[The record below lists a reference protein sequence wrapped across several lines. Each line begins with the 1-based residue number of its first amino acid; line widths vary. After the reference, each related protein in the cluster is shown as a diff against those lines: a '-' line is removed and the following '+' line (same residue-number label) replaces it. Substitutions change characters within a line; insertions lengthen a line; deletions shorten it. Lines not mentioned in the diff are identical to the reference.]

1 MSINGADWLAPSLT
15 YKNCQVL
22 STQEGVILKRKQLF
36 QISVN
41 SWNLSISKSVSNI
54 KICHEMEIFGNTEIY
69 VYIIKHFFL
78 LNLRFITFYT
88 KSSNILW
95 DAKGEKI
102 CKLQNRKEFSCC
114 NIHFHLMLI
123 EFKSLYICTL
133 SNCRIKKLQIF
144 QSHDWFDNL
153 IIIVIAASIL

>member
-15 YKNCQVL
+15 YKSCKVL

-36 QISVN
+36 QISVK
-41 SWNLSISKSVSNI
+41 SWNLSITKSVSNL

-95 DAKGEKI
+95 DAKGEKTAN
-102 CKLQNRKEFSCC
+102 CKTG
-114 NIHFHLMLI
+114 
-123 EFKSLYICTL
+123 KSFLAATSISILYLLNLSLICTL
-133 SNCRIKKLQIF
+133 SKCRIKKLLIF
-144 QSHDWFDNL
+144 QSHDWYDNL
-153 IIIVIAASIL
+153 IIIVIAVSIL